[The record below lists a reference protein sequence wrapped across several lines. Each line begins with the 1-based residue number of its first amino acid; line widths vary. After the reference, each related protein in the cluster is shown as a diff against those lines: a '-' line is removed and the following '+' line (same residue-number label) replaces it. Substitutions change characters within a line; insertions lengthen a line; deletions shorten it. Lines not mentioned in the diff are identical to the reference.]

1 MLGRME
7 SQNQGFVG
15 AIMNLSGVPLRLKWC
30 YSELI
35 LCYTILSG
43 SHVGFPK
50 VGTVCT
56 RATHAV
62 GARMIQ
68 MPRVASGVQEAMHN
82 GVWTNFVSPCHHL
95 FIFIYYFINR
105 WFITS
110 SWDGVSL
117 KTPRPRGWVRA
128 GRPSGG
134 ESSFNKRN
142 MYQYPHVSQ
151 LFILTSLAKPGIPG
165 AIKIGWVCTAD
176 YRMLLGTAVQ
186 PVLAW
191 KNGR

>member
-1 MLGRME
+1 MGLASLYIPRAAKYC
-7 SQNQGFVG
+7 SQWIQITEISNHCDELV
-15 AIMNLSGVPLRLKWC
+15 INL
-30 YSELI
+30 I
-35 LCYTILSG
+35 I
-43 SHVGFPK
+43 
-50 VGTVCT
+50 
-56 RATHAV
+56 
-62 GARMIQ
+62 
-68 MPRVASGVQEAMHN
+68 
-82 GVWTNFVSPCHHL
+82 L
-95 FIFIYYFINR
+95 FIFSFFVRKNYYMLVFFQPR
-105 WFITS
+105 WIVSAVLEIFGGLQDPIMR
-110 SWDGVSL
+110 DGVSL

-151 LFILTSLAKPGIPG
+151 LFILTSVAKPGIPG
-165 AIKIGWVCTAD
+165 AIKIGWVWTAD

>member
-1 MLGRME
+1 MLLFSLFLMQGSNQKCPIE
-7 SQNQGFVG
+7 SDR
-15 AIMNLSGVPLRLKWC
+15 GV
-30 YSELI
+30 
-35 LCYTILSG
+35 
-43 SHVGFPK
+43 
-50 VGTVCT
+50 
-56 RATHAV
+56 
-62 GARMIQ
+62 
-68 MPRVASGVQEAMHN
+68 N
-82 GVWTNFVSPCHHL
+82 GVTQFAIRN
-95 FIFIYYFINR
+95 IGGI
-105 WFITS
+105 S
-110 SWDGVSL
+110 SLAGPGAKPQLQLLWDGVSL

-176 YRMLLGTAVQ
+176 YRMLLGTAVL

-191 KNGR
+191 KNGREIDDDDDDDAHGFRKIFDRSSFSSTFYHVRKTAQDFEQVHDML